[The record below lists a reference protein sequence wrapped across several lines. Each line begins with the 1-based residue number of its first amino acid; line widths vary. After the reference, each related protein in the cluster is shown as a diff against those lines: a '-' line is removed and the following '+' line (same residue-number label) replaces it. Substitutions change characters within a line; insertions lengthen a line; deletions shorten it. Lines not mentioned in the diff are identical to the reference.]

1 MTKANLQHVLASV
14 DLEAIM
20 EGAVKPFKTF
30 KILSGVDADGSGL
43 IDYTEFLAATLDK
56 RGALR
61 DSEELNA
68 EEVLLARGCVL
79 YSFQLP
85 SQFVFLNL
93 LAANFSSMCL
103 LFPVNISQI
112 SLQSTTDLI
121 ISLVYLC

>member
-30 KILSGVDADGSGL
+30 KILFSGVDADGSGL

-112 SLQSTTDLI
+112 SVQSTDLI
-121 ISLVYLC
+121 MSLIYLC

>member
-112 SLQSTTDLI
+112 SLQSTDLI
-121 ISLVYLC
+121 ISLIYLC